1 MKCYKIE
8 DAIYPLPFFPKQMNN
23 NYTDPKKISI
33 IPCMSM
39 YHFISAFNKNITF
52 N

>member
-1 MKCYKIE
+1 MPYT
-8 DAIYPLPFFPKQMNN
+8 PFPFFPKQMNN
-23 NYTDPKKISI
+23 NYTDPKKNKHNS
-33 IPCMSM
+33 MSM

>member
-8 DAIYPLPFFPKQMNN
+8 DAIYPLPFFPKQINN
-23 NYTDPKKISI
+23 NYTDPKKNKHN
-33 IPCMSM
+33 PCMSM

>member
-23 NYTDPKKISI
+23 NYTDPKKNKHI
-33 IPCMSM
+33 SM
-39 YHFISAFNKNITF
+39 YVYVSFHQCI
-52 N
+52 

>member
-23 NYTDPKKISI
+23 NYTDPKQNKHN
-33 IPCMSM
+33 SM
-39 YHFISAFNKNITF
+39 YVYVSFHQCI
-52 N
+52 